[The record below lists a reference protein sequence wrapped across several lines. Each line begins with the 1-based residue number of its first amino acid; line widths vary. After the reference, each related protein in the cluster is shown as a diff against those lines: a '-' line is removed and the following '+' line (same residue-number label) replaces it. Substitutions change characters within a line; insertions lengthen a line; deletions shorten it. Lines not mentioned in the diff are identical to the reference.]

1 MRKVS
6 IVALVLVFALGFG
19 LMAGAQE
26 VEKGG
31 TLTIASGQN
40 FKDLNPMVLNAVYDD
55 YVANQI
61 FDELVTLD
69 PETLEPKPYVAKS
82 WEFNEDK
89 TEITFYLNEGIEFHN
104 GEKLTAEDVAFT
116 FNWIINNDTPNKS
129 EFSWLRR
136 VEVIDEYTCKF
147 FVDGD
152 PTTEELEP
160 YAPGLVAETFGIVP
174 KDTFQEM
181 GREEFNQN
189 PVGSGPFE
197 FVEWKKGDHITLE
210 KNEDYWLKD
219 VNIDKVVFRPI
230 PKVSTMMLELQK
242 GGVDIT
248 DTMEP
253 VQVPKF
259 QDMDEVNVMQTP
271 GLNYFYVAFNM
282 SRAPYKNKQFRKAVY
297 MSFSMTDA
305 INSIFNSTAKTAER
319 AYGAIPPAL
328 WGNDRDYLKN
338 EVALEENDEKAAELF
353 ESLDEQGVLD
363 EDKTI
368 TVYSPPDDNRKRL
381 ATIIVTN
388 LRDHGLKAET
398 QPLEWGAYLDLL
410 YRGNEDPLGSDV
422 DIFILGWS
430 GSPDPNS
437 FTYYLFETKDN
448 ATLGA
453 ANNMS
458 FYYDPLVQDRSI
470 EAQITMDQEE
480 RQELY
485 VELQRRVMSE
495 YVHIP
500 AYHQIET
507 RGVNA
512 KVHDYEP
519 DPLSTMPLVN
529 PFRNVWIEQ

>member
-1 MRKVS
+1 MKKLSV
-6 IVALVLVFALGFG
+6 LVLVVVFALGFG
-19 LMAGAQE
+19 LVAGAQE
-26 VEKGG
+26 AEKGG

-40 FKDLNPMVLNAVYDD
+40 FKDLNPMVMNAVYDN
-55 YVANQI
+55 YVTNQV
-61 FDELVTLD
+61 FDELLTLD
-69 PETLEPKPYVAKS
+69 PETLEPKPYVAKD
-82 WEFNEDK
+82 WEYSEDLI
-89 TEITFYLNEGIEFHN
+89 EITFYLNEGIEFHN

-116 FNWIINNDTPNKS
+116 FNWIINPDNGSPNRS
-129 EFSWLRR
+129 EFAWLEE
-136 VEVIDEYTCKF
+136 VEIVDEYTVKF
-147 FVDGD
+147 ITD
-152 PTTEELEP
+152 EEYAP
-160 YAPGLVAETFGIVP
+160 YAPGLVAETFAIVP
-174 KDTFQEM
+174 KDTFLEM

-197 FVEWKKGDHITLE
+197 FVEWKKGDHITLV

-219 VNIDKVVFRPI
+219 VNLDKVIFRPI
-230 PKVSTMMLELQK
+230 PKISTMMLELQK

-253 VQVPKF
+253 VQVTKF
-259 QDMDEVNVMQTP
+259 QDMDNVKVMQTP

-282 SRAPYKNKQFRKAVY
+282 NREPYKNKQFRKAVY
-297 MSFSMTDA
+297 MSFDMTQA

-328 WGNDRDYLKN
+328 WASDEEYLKDN
-338 EVALEENDEKAAELF
+338 VALEENDEKAAELF
-353 ESLDEQGVLD
+353 ETLEKQGVLD

-368 TVYSPPDDNRKRL
+368 TVYSPPDPNRKKL
-381 ATIIVTN
+381 ATIMVTN
-388 LRDHGLKAET
+388 LREHGLKAET

-410 YRGNEDPLGSDV
+410 YRGNEDPLGSEV
-422 DIFILGWS
+422 DIFIIGWS

-448 ATLGA
+448 TDLGA
-453 ANNMS
+453 MNNMAG
-458 FYYDPLVQDRSI
+458 YYDPLVQNRI
-470 EAQITMDQEE
+470 MRAQSTMDQEKRE
-480 RQELY
+480 ELY
-485 VELQRRVMSE
+485 VEAQRRIMSE

-507 RGVNA
+507 RGVNV

-529 PFRNVWIEQ
+529 PFINVWIES